1 MSILTRISVSLLLIA
16 SIFVAAGSG
25 AAQDRNDDLQIPEN
39 AQPARYI
46 ENIDGDTIVVEIEN
60 RNGNPREYTIRL
72 IGIDTPETSYS
83 YGNEPEC
90 FGEDAKNKTDSL
102 LVTAEDYT
110 IWLEADETDRDP
122 YGRLLRYLW
131 YVSEIDGNVHFLN
144 EDLVREGYALAK
156 TYQPNTARQ
165 DELDDAEDD
174 AIRAAAGMWLE
185 CDASVSMDPSLEEDG
200 EPDDVPIDR
209 TEVPVDEDAEAACA
223 MFDIYDEAQDLLD
236 EFPELADE
244 LDADGDGIACETYFD
259 VD

>member
-1 MSILTRISVSLLLIA
+1 MNIRRLVVVLTFVVSLM
-16 SIFVAAGSG
+16 AGTAVS
-25 AAQDRNDDLQIPEN
+25 AQDRDEELEIPED
-39 AQPARYI
+39 ARPARYV
-46 ENIDGDTIVVEIEN
+46 ENIDGDTIIVEMEN
-60 RNGNPREYTIRL
+60 RNGNLREYTVRL

-90 FGEDAKNKTDSL
+90 FGDDAKNKLDSL
-102 LVTAEDYT
+102 LVTAEENT
-110 IWLEADETDRDP
+110 IWLEADEAGSDP
-122 YGRLLRYLW
+122 YGRLLRYVW
-131 YVSEIDGNVHFLN
+131 YVSEIDGDVHFLN
-144 EDLVREGYALAK
+144 ADLVRDGYALAK
-156 TYQPNTARQ
+156 SYRPNTFRQ

-174 AIRAAAGMWLE
+174 AIRAASGLWLE

-209 TEVPVDEDAEAACA
+209 TAVPVEDEEEVACA

-236 EFPELADE
+236 EFPELDEE